1 MRNVPLKAFC
11 KKSPMKTGD
20 VDTAFAD
27 QVFSGE
33 KVDTWLRKNNKH
45 ASNNEELRGKANT
58 SDHGSNSTFNN
69 MPTDN
74 FV

>member
-20 VDTAFAD
+20 VDTTFAD
-27 QVFSGE
+27 QVFNGN
-33 KVDTWLRKNNKH
+33 KVDTWLRENNKH
-45 ASNNEELRGKANT
+45 ASNETELRGKVNT
-58 SDHGSNSTFNN
+58 SDKGGNSDFNN

-74 FV
+74 LI